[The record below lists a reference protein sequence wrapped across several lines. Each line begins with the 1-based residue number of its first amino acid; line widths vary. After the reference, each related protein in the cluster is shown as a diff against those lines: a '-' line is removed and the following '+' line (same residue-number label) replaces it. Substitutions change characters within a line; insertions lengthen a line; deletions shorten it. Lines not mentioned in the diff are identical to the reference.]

1 MGSIQIIRREISV
14 RRAAKWTALAIALT
28 IAVAPLLPESVE
40 YTHTLTSDRVNG
52 VHQDLD
58 VDISPIELG
67 PVVIRLSTPT
77 YRLEVFEH
85 ELQLGAMGEGVDA
98 GRVRAR
104 FSGEAHLVAELGLGD
119 VTSEIDDNIELPLQE
134 IDLGGRVELVREG
147 DGYQVTTIET
157 PSHVEIQMESDLAG
171 SLELL
176 CKGFAVMAM
185 GNIDCDSL
193 DQLLSRIK
201 VPLPETG
208 RQFFVASSDL
218 TAHERQQI
226 EDYLTQRGD

>member
-1 MGSIQIIRREISV
+1 M
-14 RRAAKWTALAIALT
+14 RRAANWAALAIALT
-28 IAVAPLLPESVE
+28 MGVPSLAAESVT

-52 VHQDLD
+52 VHEDLD

-67 PVVIRLSTPT
+67 PVVIRLSTPS
-77 YRLEVFEH
+77 YRLEVLEH
-85 ELQLGAMGEGVDA
+85 ELQLGAVGDGVDA

-104 FSGEAHLVAELGLGD
+104 FSGEAQLVAELGMGD

-134 IDLGGRVELVREG
+134 IDLRGRVELVRVG
-147 DGYQVTTIET
+147 DGYQVTTLET

-171 SLELL
+171 HLELL
-176 CKGFAVMAM
+176 CRGFAVMAM

-208 RQFFVASSDL
+208 RQFFIASSDL
-218 TAHERQQI
+218 TPHEQRQI
-226 EDYLTQRGD
+226 EEYLEQRGN

>member
-1 MGSIQIIRREISV
+1 MRGAAIS
-14 RRAAKWTALAIALT
+14 AMLALALSV
-28 IAVAPLLPESVE
+28 AVPPLAAESVT
-40 YTHTLTSDRVNG
+40 YTHVLTSDRVNG
-52 VHQDLD
+52 VHKDLD

-67 PVVIRLSTPT
+67 PLVIRLSTPS
-77 YRLEVFEH
+77 YRLEVLEH
-85 ELQLGAMGEGVDA
+85 ELELGAFGEGVDG

-104 FSGEAHLVAELGLGD
+104 FSGQAHLVAELGVGD
-119 VTSEIDDNIELPLQE
+119 VTSEIDDNIILPLQE
-134 IDLGGRVELVREG
+134 IDLEGRVELAREG
-147 DGYQVTTIET
+147 DGYQVTTLET

-176 CKGFAVMAM
+176 CRGFAVMAM

-208 RQFFVASSDL
+208 RQFFISSSDL
-218 TAHERQQI
+218 TPHERQQI
-226 EDYLTQRGD
+226 EDYFKQRGN